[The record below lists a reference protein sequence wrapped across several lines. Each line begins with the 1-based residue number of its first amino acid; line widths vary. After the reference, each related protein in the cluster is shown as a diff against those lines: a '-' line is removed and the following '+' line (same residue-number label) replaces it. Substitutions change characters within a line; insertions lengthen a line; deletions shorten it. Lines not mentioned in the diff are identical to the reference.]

1 MKKNVIKA
9 VTLAVFFCMCLQV
22 PVKSVSS
29 EYNYGIEEKQDILCL
44 MMAYPEY
51 ITDVE
56 KDNRGSV
63 YIVMKSGKKILY
75 DDKKDK
81 NFQQKFQ
88 NPDLQDM
95 MEQPYPL
102 GAVDGA
108 AEKDCDPGRIRVY
121 SLLKEVY
128 GGNRSSVESNLKM
141 ADLGY
146 RRFQFNGNNRASISL
161 ENAMKEL
168 VPISRN
174 RGDISKCL
182 FPSSGTFNY
191 RCISGTGMLSPHSFG
206 IAIDLARD
214 RRDYWKWVPREEGSL
229 RIKEYPREIV
239 EIFEKN
245 NFVWGGKWSH
255 FDTLHFEYRP
265 EIILKARYFGNKKSK
280 GSCWYEGVP
289 LQNELIKN
297 CIEKIDKKL

>member
-1 MKKNVIKA
+1 MRKRII
-9 VTLAVFFCMCLQV
+9 VFFILICMCFSIHEKV
-22 PVKSVSS
+22 RAVD
-29 EYNYGIEEKQDILCL
+29 YNTTLKQDILCL
-44 MMAYPEY
+44 MMAYPGY

-56 KDNRGSV
+56 KDNGGSV

-75 DDKKDK
+75 DDKREKS
-81 NFQQKFQ
+81 FEEKFQ
-88 NPDLQDM
+88 NTDLQDM
-95 MEQPYPL
+95 MEQPYQL
-102 GAVDGA
+102 GTVDGA
-108 AEKDCDPGRIRVY
+108 AQKNSDPGRLRVY

-128 GGNRSSVESNLKM
+128 GDNKNSVESNLEM
-141 ADLGY
+141 ANLGY
-146 RRFQFNGNNRASISL
+146 RRFQFNGNNGASISL

-168 VPISRN
+168 MPISQK

-191 RCISGTGMLSPHSFG
+191 RYISGTGMLSPHSFG

-214 RRDYWKWVPREEGSL
+214 RRDYWKWVPRTEGSL

-265 EIILKARYFGNKKSK
+265 EIILKSRYFDDKSQNKKY
-280 GSCWYEGVP
+280 WYEGAPYKDESVKNYIGKI
-289 LQNELIKN
+289 NE
-297 CIEKIDKKL
+297 KL